1 LSRRSL
7 SGDDAAVGCG
17 QQEEVERPE
26 GSVMSTQLRLPAAWA
41 LSESRADPR
50 SRLESLRADTVE
62 AKAKI
67 REVLDTLAIK
77 HDIAVKDVTY
87 AMAYAD
93 DMLAD
98 TIYNVERG
106 LEREIEG
113 EEPV

>member
-1 LSRRSL
+1 
-7 SGDDAAVGCG
+7 
-17 QQEEVERPE
+17 
-26 GSVMSTQLRLPAAWA
+26 MSTQLLLPAAWA
-41 LSESRADPR
+41 LRESRADAQ
-50 SRLESLRADTVE
+50 SRLNALRADTVD

-67 REVLDTLAIK
+67 REVLDGLAIK

-98 TIYNVERG
+98 TIYEAERA

-113 EEPV
+113 QDPV

>member
-1 LSRRSL
+1 MIFDGAIDQNARHLSDLVRRSAER
-7 SGDDAAVGCG
+7 AARAV
-17 QQEEVERPE
+17 VFR
-26 GSVMSTQLRLPAAWA
+26 RLHA
-41 LSESRADPR
+41 
-50 SRLESLRADTVE
+50 LRADTVE

-67 REVLDTLAIK
+67 RKVLDALAIK
-77 HDIAVKDVTY
+77 YDIAVKDVTY

-98 TIYNVERG
+98 TVYNVERE

>member
-1 LSRRSL
+1 
-7 SGDDAAVGCG
+7 
-17 QQEEVERPE
+17 
-26 GSVMSTQLRLPAAWA
+26 MSTQLRLPAPWA
-41 LSESRADPR
+41 LRESRADPR
-50 SRLESLRADTVE
+50 RRLNALRLDTVE

-67 REVLDTLAIK
+67 REVLDALAVK

-98 TIYNVERG
+98 TIYEAERA

-113 EEPV
+113 EDPV